1 MTKMTDNMKNIMILG
16 AGAIGSYFATQFDQC
31 AEFTTALIAEG
42 ERAKRLK
49 DAGLVVNGQ
58 RCHFSVVDP
67 IKPRITADL
76 IIVALKHHQLAD
88 ALPVLD
94 KLVAEGTIIL
104 SMMNG
109 LDSEGM
115 IAEIYGWDKV
125 LYGLSVGIDALRQG
139 NRINFTKPGRHYFG
153 EVQNNNISKRVKRVQ
168 AAFDC
173 TGIQY
178 EIPADMLQV
187 MWWKFMVN
195 VGMNAPSAVMR
206 APYGVFQRSADAQAL
221 MEAAMREALELAW
234 LEGINLDEKD
244 IEEWYG
250 FLSSLSPNGKTSML
264 QDIEAGRKTEMEI
277 FGGKVVH
284 LAEKHGIQVP
294 MNLVLTQI
302 IHVLELDVQSS
313 DA

>member
-1 MTKMTDNMKNIMILG
+1 MTDNMQNIMILG

-42 ERAKRLK
+42 ERAKRLSE
-49 DAGLVVNGQ
+49 AGLVVNGQ
-58 RCHFSVVDP
+58 HCLFPVVEP
-67 IKPRITADL
+67 LKPGNAADL

-88 ALPVLD
+88 ALPLLD
-94 KLVAEGTIIL
+94 KLVGKDTIIL

-109 LDSEGM
+109 LDSEDM

-139 NRINFTKPGRHYFG
+139 NRINFTKPGKHYFG
-153 EVQNNNISKRVKRVQ
+153 EAQNNVISKRVKRVQ
-168 AAFDC
+168 AAFECAD
-173 TGIQY
+173 IQY

-195 VGMNAPSAVMR
+195 VGMNAASAVMR
-206 APYGVFQRSADAQAL
+206 APYGVFQRSSDAQAL
-221 MEAAMREALELAW
+221 MEAAMREALALARQ
-234 LEGINLDEKD
+234 EGINLEEKD

-250 FLSSLSPNGKTSML
+250 FLNSLSPNGKTSML

-277 FGGKVVH
+277 FGGKVVR
-284 LAEKHGIQVP
+284 LAEQHGIQVP
-294 MNLVLTQI
+294 VNLVLTQI
-302 IHVLELDVQSS
+302 IRVLELEVQSP